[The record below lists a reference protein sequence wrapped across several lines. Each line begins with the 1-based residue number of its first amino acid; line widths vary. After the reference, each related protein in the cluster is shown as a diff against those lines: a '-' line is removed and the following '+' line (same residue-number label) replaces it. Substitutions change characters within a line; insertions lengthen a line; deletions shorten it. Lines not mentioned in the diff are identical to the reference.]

1 MVIGLF
7 LSWLNYSKKRT
18 QGSLQFYINYHRVIM
33 ASCRWR
39 EISFLHYAV
48 SCPEK
53 ADQIGEVFSATH

>member
-1 MVIGLF
+1 
-7 LSWLNYSKKRT
+7 
-18 QGSLQFYINYHRVIM
+18 M